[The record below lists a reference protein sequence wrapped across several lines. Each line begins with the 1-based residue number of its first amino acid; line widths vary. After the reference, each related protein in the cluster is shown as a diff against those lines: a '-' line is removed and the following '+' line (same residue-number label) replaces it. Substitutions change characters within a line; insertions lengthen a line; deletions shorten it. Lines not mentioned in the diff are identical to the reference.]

1 MEVKTQRNAV
11 ENMVL
16 SGEQVPYLPGGL
28 KKKQLGKKV
37 ALGKSLGR
45 KP

>member
-1 MEVKTQRNAV
+1 MEINAQRNAV
-11 ENMVL
+11 EIMVL
-16 SGEQVPYLPGGL
+16 SGEQVSYLLGGL